1 MLELL
6 DRIRASNFGH
16 QIDYKPYQGNDRSEL
31 ALIAAGIET
40 LSVYA
45 DGKDM
50 RVTLH
55 SFNANRS
62 EESINETVHHVS
74 NIIKLHV

>member
-6 DRIRASNFGH
+6 DRIRFSNFGH
-16 QIDYKPYQGNDRSEL
+16 QIDYKAYQGDDRSEL
-31 ALIAAGIET
+31 TLIAAGIET
-40 LSVYA
+40 YSLYK
-45 DGKDM
+45 DGKDI

-62 EESINETVHHVS
+62 EEKIDETVKIVS
-74 NIIKLHV
+74 EIIKSYN